1 MQRYFVSKENEKFVL
16 NSNDFHHIKDVMRI
30 KSNGNIICICDNHSY
45 LCSIEYDNSSY
56 DIKIIEEITKDVELT
71 KDVILY
77 QALIKNDKFDLVIQ
91 KATELGVT
99 DIVPTAFSRSVV
111 KVEKEKQESKI
122 NRYNKIVKEACEQS
136 HRQILPVIHPYI
148 DVKKIK
154 LDEDTLGLIAYEN
167 NGNYH
172 SFYEA
177 LKDINNY
184 RKIAI
189 VIGPEGGFSDDEVSY
204 LKNEGFKSI
213 SLGKRILR
221 SETASM
227 YALSV
232 IGYYLEGMM

>member
-1 MQRYFVSKENEKFVL
+1 MGL
-16 NSNDFHHIKDVMRI
+16 NT
-30 KSNGNIICICDNHSY
+30 
-45 LCSIEYDNSSY
+45 L
-56 DIKIIEEITKDVELT
+56 
-71 KDVILY
+71 
-77 QALIKNDKFDLVIQ
+77 LVN
-91 KATELGVT
+91 L
-99 DIVPTAFSRSVV
+99 
-111 KVEKEKQESKI
+111 
-122 NRYNKIVKEACEQS
+122 
-136 HRQILPVIHPYI
+136 
-148 DVKKIK
+148 
-154 LDEDTLGLIAYEN
+154 N
-167 NGNYH
+167 NCNYH